1 MIAHSIFFY
10 SFSLI
15 AIISAIMVTASKN
28 TVHSVFFLILDFISI
43 SCLFIMIGAEFLGM
57 IMLIVYVGA
66 VAVLFLFVVMMLNVA
81 QQKNQ
86 WFSSEGSSKHIPIGL
101 IISTIIF
108 FELIIVIGGWKFKP
122 DLVISFGSPEAARI
136 SFGLGIKH
144 IMFCDSPHAN
154 AVMRLTLPLIQKLL
168 IPYIIPKKEFS
179 KYGISEKNIVQY
191 KAIDAVVTMKRETN
205 EKIASP
211 FKNNN
216 KKNILIRVEEE
227 EAAYTSKSSKIIP
240 IIQKIA
246 NDYKDENIIVLGR
259 YTKQILN
266 LQKAVGNKVKIIK
279 MSFDG
284 KYLLKNTDIFIG
296 SGGTMTA
303 ESALMGVPTIS
314 YNAVPNIV
322 EKFLVKKYLIKRET
336 NPSKISN
343 HIKKIFE
350 LNGNQSQK
358 RAEKIVT
365 QMEDPI
371 EKLIQII
378 KN

>member
-1 MIAHSIFFY
+1 MKIWIDILTPKQLLFSEPIIEKLGQKHDILCTSREYNEVTKLAKIRHFDLIFVGKHGGGDKKSKLKASIERIEK
-10 SFSLI
+10 L
-15 AIISAIMVTASKN
+15 SKKIKK
-28 TVHSVFFLILDFISI
+28 F
-43 SCLFIMIGAEFLGM
+43 EP
-57 IMLIVYVGA
+57 
-66 VAVLFLFVVMMLNVA
+66 NV
-81 QQKNQ
+81 
-86 WFSSEGSSKHIPIGL
+86 
-101 IISTIIF
+101 
-108 FELIIVIGGWKFKP
+108 
-122 DLVISFGSPEAARI
+122 VISFGSPEAARI

-168 IPYIIPKKEFS
+168 IPYVIPKKEFS
-179 KYGISEKNIVQY
+179 KFGINEKDIVQY
-191 KAIDAVVTMKRETN
+191 KAIDAVVTMQR
-205 EKIASP
+205 KINQNIISP

-259 YTKQILN
+259 YIQQIIN
-266 LQKAVGNKVKIIK
+266 LQKIMGKKIKVIK

-284 KYLLKNTDIFIG
+284 KYLLNDTDVFIG

-303 ESALMGVPTIS
+303 ESALMGIPTIS
-314 YNAVPNIV
+314 YNAVPNII
-322 EKFLVKKYLIKRET
+322 ENFLVKKSLVKRET
-336 NPSKISN
+336 NPKKVSSE
-343 HIKKIFE
+343 IKRIFARKNDE
-350 LNGNQSQK
+350 NQK
-358 RAEKIVT
+358 RAKKVVK

-371 EKLIQII
+371 EKLIKII

>member
-1 MIAHSIFFY
+1 MKIWIDILTPKQLLFSEPIVGKLGKKHDILCTSRKYEEVSKLAKIRHFDLVFVGKHGGGDKENKLKASIERIDK
-10 SFSLI
+10 L
-15 AIISAIMVTASKN
+15 SKK
-28 TVHSVFFLILDFISI
+28 I
-43 SCLFIMIGAEFLGM
+43 
-57 IMLIVYVGA
+57 
-66 VAVLFLFVVMMLNVA
+66 
-81 QQKNQ
+81 QR
-86 WFSSEGSSKHIPIGL
+86 
-101 IISTIIF
+101 
-108 FELIIVIGGWKFKP
+108 FEP
-122 DLVISFGSPEAARI
+122 ELVISFGSPEAARI

-168 IPYIIPKKEFS
+168 IPYVIPKKEFS
-179 KYGISEKNIVQY
+179 KYGINEKDIVQY
-191 KAIDAVVTMKRETN
+191 KAIDAVVTMQRAIN
-205 EKIASP
+205 EKIKSP

-216 KKNILIRVEEE
+216 KKNILIRIEEE
-227 EAAYTSKSSKIIP
+227 EASYTSKSSKIIP

-246 NDYKDENIIVLGR
+246 NDFKDENIVVLGR
-259 YTKQILN
+259 YTKQIEN
-266 LQKAVGNKVKIIK
+266 LQKIMDSKVKIIK

-303 ESALMGVPTIS
+303 ESALMGIPTIS

-322 EKFLVKKYLIKRET
+322 ENFLVKKHLVKRET

-350 LNGNQSQK
+350 RKNNTNQEIAK
-358 RAEKIVT
+358 KIIKE
-365 QMEDPI
+365 MEDPI
-371 EKLIQII
+371 EKLIKII